1 MTFKVLFRRSYA
13 MEDKMDG
20 KTITEGTF
28 LISHSRKG
36 HGICLAIFLVQLLI
50 LSVCPAG
57 ASGEELSVGK
67 ELKLLDKKWT
77 GDFDGMVKR
86 RLIRS
91 LVTFSKTNYF
101 LDGFDRGGVTYEVLR
116 EFEKYINK
124 KLKRKHLKVHLLV
137 IPVARD
143 QLIPALVEG
152 RGDIAAAALTITP
165 GRKGFVDFA
174 EPIFKGVDEIV
185 VGGPGAPKLSSL
197 EDLSGKEIYV
207 RRSSS
212 YYESLSRLNESF
224 KKRGKPQVVLKP
236 ADEYLEDEDLLEMV
250 NAGLIPLVVVDDY
263 LAKFWSH
270 IFKEIVL
277 YPKIALNR
285 GGKIAW
291 MIRKNSPQL
300 KKEINDFVKR
310 HKKGTLFG
318 NIMFKR
324 YFKSTK
330 WARNCLTDEDLKRF
344 KTAVDFFKKYGQKY
358 DFDWLKIA
366 ALAYQESRIDQSK
379 RSSAGAVGVMQILP
393 GTAAGDPINISNIE
407 EMEHNIHAGVKYLRW
422 IYENY
427 FENEKMEQLNK
438 LLFTI
443 ASYNAGPAKVKR
455 LRREASKMGLDPNIW
470 FRNVEI
476 VAAKRIGRETVQY
489 VSNIYKYYVA
499 YRILTEQRTKK
510 GITIKAIS
518 NSR

>member
-1 MTFKVLFRRSYA
+1 MAFKVLFRRSYA

-20 KTITEGTF
+20 KTITESTS
-28 LISHSRKG
+28 LISHLRKG
-36 HGICLAIFLVQLLI
+36 HRICLVMFLVQLLI
-50 LSVCPAG
+50 LSVGPAR
-57 ASGEELSVGK
+57 ASGEELSVEK
-67 ELKLLDKKWT
+67 ELRLPDQKWT

-86 RLIRS
+86 RLIRA

-101 LDGFDRGGVTYEVLR
+101 LDGFDKRGVTYEALK

-124 KLKRKHLKVHLLV
+124 KLKRKHLKIHLLA

-165 GRKGFVDFA
+165 GRKGVVDFA
-174 EPIFKGVDEIV
+174 EPMFKGVDEIV
-185 VGGPGAPKLSSL
+185 VGGAEAPKLSNL

-212 YYESLSRLNESF
+212 YYESLSRLNESL

-250 NAGLIPLVVVDDY
+250 NAGLIPLIVVDDY
-263 LAKFWSH
+263 LAKFWSQ
-270 IFKEIVL
+270 IFKDIIL

-285 GGKIAW
+285 GGEIAW

-300 KKEINDFVKR
+300 KEEIHGFVKT

-324 YFKSTK
+324 YFQNTK
-330 WARNCLTDEDLKRF
+330 WARNCLTDEDIKRF
-344 KTAVDFFKKYGQKY
+344 KTAVGFFKKYSQKY
-358 DFDWLKIA
+358 GFDWLKIA

-379 RSSAGAVGVMQILP
+379 RSPAGAVGVMQILP
-393 GTAAGDPINISNIE
+393 DTAEGDPINISNIE
-407 EMEHNIHAGVKYLRW
+407 EMENNINAGVKYLRW

-427 FENEKMEQLNK
+427 FESEKMDRLNK
-438 LLFTI
+438 FLFTL
-443 ASYNAGPAKVKR
+443 ASYNAGPARVKR

-499 YRILTEQRTKK
+499 YRIITEQRAKK
-510 GITIKAIS
+510 GIRKKAIS